1 MKIVGLYH
9 AHGEFARQLEN
20 FARDFDHRH
29 GKTMELIDLETK
41 EGADIATL
49 YDIVQYP
56 AILAIRDDGQL
67 AKAWL
72 GTAFPLMD
80 EVSGY
85 ANG

>member
-9 AHGEFARQLEN
+9 AQGEFARQLEE
-20 FARDFDHRH
+20 FARDFDRQH
-29 GKTMELIDLETK
+29 GKSMELLDLETK
-41 EGADIATL
+41 AGSDLAAL

-85 ANG
+85 AAS

>member
-1 MKIVGLYH
+1 MRIVALYH
-9 AHGEFARQLEN
+9 AHGEFARQVEE
-20 FARDFDHRH
+20 FARDFDRQH
-29 GKTMELIDLETK
+29 GKTIELTDLETK
-41 EGADIATL
+41 DGADIATL

-72 GTAFPLMD
+72 GTEFPLMD